1 VRTNSPHVALSAADG
16 RYKIQAVDVDLR
28 QSMLQYYDERA
39 PEYDDAYLRG
49 TGTASI
55 RDPSV
60 FQLEAKL
67 LGDVVE
73 RMARGRVIDLACG
86 TGYWLQYYAQRC
98 SRVTLV
104 DQSVGMLNECARRIT
119 ALGVEGRCAVVHSDV
134 FDYDISVHDFAL
146 VGFLLS
152 HLDDTQEALLFGALR
167 RILGESGRFLILD
180 SAWSPTR
187 ARFNAKNERQRR
199 RLNNGTEFDIYKR
212 YFDEQDV
219 SVWTDKYSVTTSI
232 EHVGAAFLAVSGQFK

>member
-1 VRTNSPHVALSAADG
+1 MSAM
-16 RYKIQAVDVDLR
+16 DVDLR
-28 QSMLQYYDERA
+28 ESMLQYYDERA

-60 FQLEAKL
+60 FQLEATL
-67 LGDVVE
+67 LGEGVE
-73 RMARGRVIDLACG
+73 RMARGRVVDLACG

-104 DQSVGMLNECARRIT
+104 DQSVGMLHECDKRIA
-119 ALGVEGRCAVVHSDV
+119 ALGVTGRCSVVRSDV
-134 FDYDISVHDFAL
+134 FDYDSSAHDFAL

-152 HLDDTQEALLFGALR
+152 HLDDSQEARLFGALR

-180 SAWSPTR
+180 SAWSATR
-187 ARFNAKNERQRR
+187 ARFNAKTERQRR

-212 YFDEQDV
+212 YFDERDV
-219 SVWTDKYSVTTSI
+219 SAWTDKYSVTTSI
-232 EHVGAAFLAVSGQFK
+232 EHAGAAFLAVSGQFK

>member
-1 VRTNSPHVALSAADG
+1 M
-16 RYKIQAVDVDLR
+16 DVDLR
-28 QSMLQYYDERA
+28 LSMLQYYDERA

-86 TGYWLQYYAQRC
+86 TAYWLQHYVQRC

-104 DQSVGMLNECARRIT
+104 DQSTGMLNECAKRIA
-119 ALGVEGRCAVVHSDV
+119 ALGVAARCSLVHSDV
-134 FDYDISVHDFAL
+134 FDYDTSEHDFAL

-152 HLDDTQEALLFGALR
+152 HLDDPQEALLFGALR
-167 RILGESGRFLILD
+167 RILGRAGHFLILD
-180 SAWSPTR
+180 SAWSPAR
-187 ARFNAKNERQRR
+187 ARVNAKTERQQRH
-199 RLNNGTEFDIYKR
+199 LNNGTEFDIYKR

-219 SVWTDKYSVTTSI
+219 SAWTDKYSVTTSI
-232 EHVGAAFLAVSGQFK
+232 EHVGAAFLAVSGKFK

>member
-1 VRTNSPHVALSAADG
+1 M
-16 RYKIQAVDVDLR
+16 DVDLL

-55 RDPSV
+55 RDPRV
-60 FQLEAKL
+60 FQLEVKL
-67 LGDVVE
+67 LGEVVE

-86 TGYWLQYYAQRC
+86 TAYWLQYYAQRC

-104 DQSVGMLNECARRIT
+104 DQSAGMLNECAKRIA
-119 ALGVEGRCAVVHSDV
+119 ALGVAAQCSLVHSDV
-134 FDYDISVHDFAL
+134 FDYDSNVHDFAL

-152 HLDDTQEALLFGALR
+152 HLDDSQETLLFGALR
-167 RILGESGRFLILD
+167 RILGESGHFLILD
-180 SAWSPTR
+180 SAWSPAR
-187 ARFNAKNERQRR
+187 ARFNAKAERQRR

-212 YFDEQDV
+212 YFDERDV
-219 SVWTDKYSVTTSI
+219 SAWNDKYSITTSI
-232 EHVGAAFLAVSGQFK
+232 EHVGAAFLAVSGKFK

>member
-1 VRTNSPHVALSAADG
+1 MSLSAG
-16 RYKIQAVDVDLR
+16 RDSKITTMDVDLR

-60 FQLEAKL
+60 FQLEAKV
-67 LGDVVE
+67 LGEVVE

-86 TGYWLQYYAQRC
+86 TAYWLQYYAQRC

-104 DQSVGMLNECARRIT
+104 DQSAGMLNECAARIA
-119 ALGVEGRCAVVHSDV
+119 ALGVGARCSLVHSDV
-134 FDYDISVHDFAL
+134 FEYDITVHDFAL

-152 HLDDTQEALLFGALR
+152 HLDDSQEARLFGALR
-167 RILGESGRFLILD
+167 RILGESGDFLIFD
-180 SAWSPTR
+180 SAWSPAR
-187 ARFNAKNERQRR
+187 APFNAKAERQRR

-212 YFDEQDV
+212 YFDEHDV
-219 SVWTDKYSVTTSI
+219 SAWTDKYGITTSI
-232 EHVGAAFLAVSGQFK
+232 EHVGAAFLAVSGKFR

>member
-1 VRTNSPHVALSAADG
+1 MDA
-16 RYKIQAVDVDLR
+16 DLR
-28 QSMLQYYDERA
+28 ESMLQYYDERA

-60 FQLEAKL
+60 FQLEATL
-67 LGDVVE
+67 LGEVVE
-73 RMARGRVIDLACG
+73 RMARGRVVDLACG

-104 DQSVGMLNECARRIT
+104 DQ
-119 ALGVEGRCAVVHSDV
+119 
-134 FDYDISVHDFAL
+134 
-146 VGFLLS
+146 
-152 HLDDTQEALLFGALR
+152 
-167 RILGESGRFLILD
+167 
-180 SAWSPTR
+180 
-187 ARFNAKNERQRR
+187 
-199 RLNNGTEFDIYKR
+199 
-212 YFDEQDV
+212 